1 MAPPKHEIITFKVES
16 SLAQAIR
23 LLPNRSAFIRGAILT
38 ALDNACPLCQG
49 TGILTPE
56 QKRHW
61 AAFAEHHRLT
71 QCAECDAVYLEC
83 EADEPAT
90 GGGARPARGER
101 A

>member
-1 MAPPKHEIITFKVES
+1 MAAPKHEIITFKVEA

-23 LLPNRSAFIRGAILT
+23 LLPNRSAFIRGAVLT

-61 AAFAEHHRLT
+61 GAFAAHHHIR
-71 QCAECDAVYLEC
+71 QCTKCDAVYLEC
-83 EADEPAT
+83 EAEKTPKGVRT
-90 GGGARPARGER
+90 
-101 A
+101 

>member
-1 MAPPKHEIITFKVES
+1 MAAPKHEIITFKVES

-49 TGILTPE
+49 TGTLTPE

-61 AAFAEHHRLT
+61 GDFAEHHRLT
-71 QCAECDAVYLEC
+71 HCAQCDAVYLEC
-83 EADEPAT
+83 ERDK
-90 GGGARPARGER
+90 PARGAR